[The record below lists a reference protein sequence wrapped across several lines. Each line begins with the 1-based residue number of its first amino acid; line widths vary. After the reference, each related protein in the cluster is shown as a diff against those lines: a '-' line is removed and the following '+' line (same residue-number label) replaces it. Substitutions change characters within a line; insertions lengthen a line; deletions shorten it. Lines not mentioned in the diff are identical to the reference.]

1 MMSGDR
7 NGTESEV
14 RASHFTSPPFR
25 WFLPRTIGSFHSLLI
40 RRILNELAP
49 AVREE
54 WYGGTLPRCD
64 EWNVRKEVKWTR
76 RGRGEPYARSCC
88 CVHSFRLAH
97 SFSHHHSLGFLVLE
111 WTDDKEGANRT
122 KMSQQNERVKE
133 WAEPGRWSPLHVS
146 PLPSH
151 GSFSCRI
158 LGWVRF
164 AHAVRFSPHQW
175 IRVKERREW
184 TVWDWCGG
192 ERRTRAK
199 RILMHV
205 VGSFWFLQF
214 ISFSTVR
221 SLHLRS
227 LTLLFLMKYPYEP
240 NERTTVR
247 EWQVSKGMLKEQE
260 GAKVGKGPNTQDRTT
275 ILR

>member
-151 GSFSCRI
+151 GSFSVVF
-158 LGWVRF
+158 LVEFVSLTLF
-164 AHAVRFSPHQW
+164 ASLLTNEYEWKNVESEPYEIGVEEREEHERSESWCTWLVHSGFFS
-175 IRVKERREW
+175 
-184 TVWDWCGG
+184 
-192 ERRTRAK
+192 
-199 RILMHV
+199 
-205 VGSFWFLQF
+205 SFHSPPFVHC
-214 ISFSTVR
+214 TYVR
-221 SLHLRS
+221 SLS
-227 LTLLFLMKYPYEP
+227 C
-240 NERTTVR
+240 
-247 EWQVSKGMLKEQE
+247 S
-260 GAKVGKGPNTQDRTT
+260 
-275 ILR
+275 

>member
-146 PLPSH
+146 PLHLSRFFLLSYSWLS
-151 GSFSCRI
+151 SFRSRCS
-158 LGWVRF
+158 LLS
-164 AHAVRFSPHQW
+164 SPMNTS
-175 IRVKERREW
+175 ERRWNVESEPYEIG
-184 TVWDWCGG
+184 VE
-192 ERRTRAK
+192 EREEHERM

-227 LTLLFLMKYPYEP
+227 LTLLL
-240 NERTTVR
+240 
-247 EWQVSKGMLKEQE
+247 
-260 GAKVGKGPNTQDRTT
+260 
-275 ILR
+275 I